1 MLASYLKIALRSL
14 GKQKLYALINI
25 LGLSIGIAICMLAYL
40 YVRYEFSYDRW
51 YPDHEQVYRI
61 NGIFNM
67 EGQVNEIPITPYP
80 LAGALASDLPEVSAS
95 TKVDQ
100 GWRELLVESGKQ
112 RNYVKEYARVDSS
125 FFQIFAFPFSAGDP
139 ETALEKPDQVVISH
153 AFAEQFFGN
162 KEALGKTIKIDNERE
177 YIVSGVL
184 AKPTGPSH
192 FSFDFYLPSRERAS
206 LNNSWTSMFNY
217 YTYIKL
223 HPGTDLLAFEQK
235 LDNLLH
241 DKLLA
246 LAQQQGLAPSSAEA
260 KDYTNTI
267 SMNAIP
273 VTDIHLDSKLD
284 YELSPGGDRAYIYTF
299 LLIGFIMLLIACIN
313 FMNLATARSA
323 HRAKEI
329 GVRKVVGANR
339 FGASVQ
345 LLIEAMVQSFAAAG
359 FAILLAEL
367 FIPVFNQFS
376 NAQLQISGDNM
387 WSFALVTLGF
397 ALLTSLLAGSYPAI
411 FLSGFQPV
419 RVLKGDFSRSAES
432 ASLRKGLVV
441 FQFMVCA
448 ALIIFLLIVQGQISF
463 MQNKELGFHPEQV
476 IIAPLQT
483 EAMWENPQALKNRL
497 LEHPNITAVSASLR
511 YPGQSM
517 GGNVYESKNGNS
529 AMLDFNRVDEH
540 YAEVLGMELAKGRFF
555 SRSDI
560 EDTIPRYVVNE
571 TFVKKF
577 ELGEEPVGQLI
588 SRGEGYMEGAIV
600 GVVKDFHWKGF
611 SESIQATVFQTMDD
625 SAPKVAIK
633 MSSGDLNSTLQSIQQ
648 IWAEFEPN
656 HPMAY
661 TFLDRNFGKL
671 YTQHVNFGKILSYL
685 TLLIIFTAILGLF
698 GLATYTTEQRTREIG
713 IRKVLGASIPTI
725 LRLLI
730 YDFARLVLIAALLS
744 VPIGF
749 WLSRQWL
756 QDFAYQ
762 INISVLPFVM
772 TIGLILIITIFTV
785 GLQAYRVAIANPVK
799 ALKEE

>member
-1 MLASYLKIALRSL
+1 MLSSYFKIALRSL

-25 LGLSIGIAICMLAYL
+25 LGLAIGIAICMLAYL
-40 YVRYEFSYDRW
+40 YVKYEFSYDRW
-51 YPDHEQVYRI
+51 YAESEQVYRI

-67 EGQVNEIPITPYP
+67 EGEVDEIPITPYP
-80 LAGALASDLPEVSAS
+80 LAGALANKLPEVSAS
-95 TKVDQ
+95 TKVDE
-100 GWRELLVESGKQ
+100 GWRELLVEYGTQ

-125 FFQIFAFPFSAGDP
+125 FFHVFAFPFASGDP
-139 ETALEKPDQVVISH
+139 QSALQKPDQVVISH
-153 AFAEQFFGN
+153 SFAQQFFGAT
-162 KEALGKTIKIDNERE
+162 EALGKTVKIDNDRE

-184 AKPTGPSH
+184 AKPSGPSH
-192 FSFDFYLPSRERAS
+192 FSFDFYLPSRKRAS
-206 LNNSWTSMFNY
+206 LENAWMQMFNY
-217 YTYIKL
+217 YTYVKL
-223 HPGTDLLAFEQK
+223 HHGTDLIAFEEK
-235 LDNLLH
+235 LDQLLH
-241 DKLLA
+241 DKLVA
-246 LAQQQGLAPSSAEA
+246 MAQQQGLAPSSEEA
-260 KDYTNTI
+260 KAFINTVT
-267 SMNAIP
+267 MNAVP
-273 VTDIHLDSKLD
+273 VSSIHLDSKLD
-284 YELSPGGDRAYIYTF
+284 YELSPGGDRVYIYTF

-359 FAILLAEL
+359 LAILLAEI

-376 NAQLQISGDNM
+376 NAQLQINGENILPFS
-387 WSFALVTLGF
+387 LVTLGF
-397 ALLTSLLAGSYPAI
+397 ALFTSLLAGSYPAF

-432 ASLRKGLVV
+432 ATLRKGLVV

-448 ALIIFLLIVQGQISF
+448 ALIIFLLIVQGQVSY
-463 MQNKELGFHPEQV
+463 MQNKDLGFHPEQV

-497 LEHPNITAVSASLR
+497 LQHPNIRSVSASLR
-511 YPGQSM
+511 YPGQAM

-540 YAEVLGMELAKGRFF
+540 YAEVLSMELANGRFF
-555 SRSDI
+555 SHSDI
-560 EDTIPRYVVNE
+560 QDTIPRYVVNE

-577 ELGEEPVGQLI
+577 DLGEEPVGQLI
-588 SRGEGYMEGAIV
+588 NRGDGYMEGPIV

-611 SESIQATVFQTMDD
+611 NESIQATVFQTMDD
-625 SAPKVAIK
+625 NAPKVAIK
-633 MSSGDLNSTLQSIQQ
+633 MDAGNINSTLQSIQQ

-661 TFLDRNFGKL
+661 SFLDRNFGKL

-730 YDFARLVLIAALLS
+730 SDFARLVLIAAFLS
-744 VPIGF
+744 IPIGF
-749 WLSRQWL
+749 WLSQQWL

-762 INISVLPFVM
+762 ISISVLPFII
-772 TIGLILIITIFTV
+772 TLSLILIITIFTV
-785 GLQAYRVAIANPVK
+785 GIQAYRVAIANPVK